1 MNILRK
7 IKTLKGDETQ
17 MSYPSQKELDSLPKT
32 EIGNP
37 DLSKLPRETIGNVV
51 LNCIAN
57 YPVRD
62 KKEIIYIHQ
71 IGNLLMASDD
81 KSDSINIELK
91 DKLREFLID
100 VVKYQTYSVEKD
112 EKTGKDIPRGMYM
125 GWVAGQV
132 LDELGVKEE

>member
-7 IKTLKGDETQ
+7 IKSLKGDEVS
-17 MSYPSQKELDSLPKT
+17 MSYPSQKELDNLPKT
-32 EIGNP
+32 ENGNP
-37 DLSKLPRETIGNVV
+37 DISKLPKETVGNVV

-57 YPVRD
+57 YPVKD

-71 IGNLLMASDD
+71 IGNLLLANDNESDL
-81 KSDSINIELK
+81 INIELK

-100 VVKYQTYSVEKD
+100 VVNYQTYSVEKD
-112 EKTGKDIPRGMYM
+112 EKSGKDTARGMYM

-132 LDELGVKEE
+132 LDELGVKE